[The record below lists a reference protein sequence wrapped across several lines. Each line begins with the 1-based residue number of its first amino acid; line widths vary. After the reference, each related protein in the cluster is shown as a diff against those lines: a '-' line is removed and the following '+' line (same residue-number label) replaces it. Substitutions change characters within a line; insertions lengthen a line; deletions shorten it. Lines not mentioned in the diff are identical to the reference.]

1 MMNFDF
7 YFDFNIL
14 EDNYSFYIESI
25 LWANW

>member
-25 LWANW
+25 LWAYW